1 MGSITE
7 DPFMSAEANAGATE
21 LAPGGHIR
29 LLPQTEW
36 RLWMSRCETWRDSV
50 GSGVLAWVTSPLGA
64 PLEVLQDSAE
74 HALCVRH
81 TMLSANWRTTFEI
94 KAEARRLARPEIAA
108 ESAFN
113 EDRILDFEALALAHA
128 EVIPHILS
136 LTAWSPQGFRF
147 KSVAVLEEARHLARC
162 IAARR
167 AAMEAL
173 GSQQLDVPVA

>member
-1 MGSITE
+1 MSTE
-7 DPFMSAEANAGATE
+7 TKFVSPTDLS
-21 LAPGGHIR
+21 PGGYIR
-29 LLPQTEW
+29 LLPETEW
-36 RLWMSRCETWRDSV
+36 HQWVVRREAWRESRS
-50 GSGVLAWVTSPLGA
+50 SGVVAWVTSPLGA

-81 TMLSANWRTTFEI
+81 TTLCVNWRSAFEI
-94 KAEARRLARPEIAA
+94 KAVARRLARPEIAA

-147 KSVAVLEEARHLARC
+147 KSVAVLEEAQHLARC

>member
-1 MGSITE
+1 MSTE
-7 DPFMSAEANAGATE
+7 TKFVSPTDLS
-21 LAPGGHIR
+21 PGGYIR
-29 LLPQTEW
+29 LLPETEW
-36 RLWMSRCETWRDSV
+36 HQWVVRREAWRESRS
-50 GSGVLAWVTSPLGA
+50 SGVVAWVTSPLGA

-81 TMLSANWRTTFEI
+81 TTLCVNWRSAFEI
-94 KAEARRLARPEIAA
+94 KAVARRLARPEIAA

-113 EDRILDFEALALAHA
+113 EDRILDFEALALAHEA
-128 EVIPHILS
+128 VIPHVLS
-136 LTAWSPQGFRF
+136 LVPWSPQGFRL
-147 KSVAVLEEARHLARC
+147 KSAAVLDEAQHLARS